1 MSNTKL
7 INTQIIINAT
17 PDKVWSV
24 LTGFDNYSNWNPF
37 IKNIIGEPKVGSRIT
52 VSIALQEGNLT
63 TFRPTVVAFEQ
74 NKELRWFGKLFFKG
88 VFDGEHK
95 FELIDNGNG
104 FTIFNH
110 SETFNG
116 ILVRLFKKQL
126 ENNIKKNF
134 ELMNES
140 LKKRVEIQMK

>member
-24 LTGFDNYSNWNPF
+24 LTDFENYSNWNPF

-63 TFRPTVVAFEQ
+63 TFKPTVVAFEQ

-88 VFDGEHK
+88 VFYGEHK

-104 FTIFNH
+104 ITIFNH

-134 ELMNES
+134 ELMNKS